1 MVAKYFLRP
10 ILILLD
16 GKLRCYMKLYLSYIK
31 FLGLKLEGKP
41 LYICADLKIDSTD
54 YSKISIGDQVV
65 ISSEVRILTHDFSVN
80 KAIAYMKKNQKAEIK
95 KVGFVKIED
104 GAFIGLRTTIM
115 PNVKIGKGAIVGAC
129 SVVVKDVPEFTVVAG
144 NPARHICTLKEY
156 SEKVLKDILYN
167 SNSYFTQ

>member
-1 MVAKYFLRP
+1 
-10 ILILLD
+10 
-16 GKLRCYMKLYLSYIK
+16 MKLYLSYIK

-129 SVVVKDVPEFTVVAG
+129 SFRGSAIQIIMAFLCIVD
-144 NPARHICTLKEY
+144 NPNYTL
-156 SEKVLKDILYN
+156 SGLIFN
-167 SNSYFTQ
+167 T